1 MTRSIQSGSGE
12 DLVMTPEGDEVE
24 IHDCWNRIG
33 VEGNGTCQELL
44 RYVHCRN
51 CPVYSAAGLRL
62 LDRRLTSDYRR
73 EQTEH
78 YAARKKLTT
87 PAKISVLIFRLGLEW
102 FALPSLALQEVA
114 ENRPMHSLPPR
125 RRSVAIGLVNVR
137 GELLVCA
144 SLSRLLGLNETH
156 GVPARGPL
164 PLLLV
169 ATWDGSRVA
178 FPVDEVQRIQRFR
191 QDELREAPSTVSRS
205 AMTYARGVFVWRER
219 TVGYLDAEL
228 LFPALDRSLK

>member
-1 MTRSIQSGSGE
+1 MTHHTQSGSGE
-12 DLVMTPEGDEVE
+12 ELVMTPDGDEIE

-33 VEGNGTCQELL
+33 VEGNGSCQELV

-78 YAARKKLTT
+78 YAVRKKLTA
-87 PAKISVLIFRLGLEW
+87 PAKVSVLIFRLGQEW
-102 FALPSLALQEVA
+102 FALPSHALQEVA

-144 SLSRLLGLNETH
+144 SLSRLLGMDETH
-156 GVPARGPL
+156 GAPVRGQL

-169 ATWDGSRVA
+169 ATWNGSRVA
-178 FPVDEVQRIQRFR
+178 FPVDEVQRIHRFG
-191 QDELREAPSTVSRS
+191 QDELRDAPATVSRS
-205 AMTYARGVFVWRER
+205 ALTYARGVFVWRER
-219 TVGYLDAEL
+219 TVGYLDAGL